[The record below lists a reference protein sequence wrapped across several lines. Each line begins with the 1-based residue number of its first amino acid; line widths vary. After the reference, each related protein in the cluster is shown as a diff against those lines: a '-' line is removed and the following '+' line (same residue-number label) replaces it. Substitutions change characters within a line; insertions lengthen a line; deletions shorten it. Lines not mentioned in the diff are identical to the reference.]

1 MAPPSLPY
9 SVLSRRTSM
18 LKPWCHFELT
28 KGSGELLSI
37 ITETQSFERPTIY
50 SACIVKGVF
59 HSIQHKFPAY
69 PQAGLPEVE
78 MTCWLAKRNIKSIIK
93 RSLIAPFRRNL
104 RQWSDRLRDDVSDG
118 LQPQNLKQIRHS

>member
-1 MAPPSLPY
+1 MFYPSMSFRADDRKRRKLLYTVTETPSFGLTSIY
-9 SVLSRRTSM
+9 SV
-18 LKPWCHFELT
+18 
-28 KGSGELLSI
+28 
-37 ITETQSFERPTIY
+37 
-50 SACIVKGVF
+50 CIVKRIF